1 MTITKHHE
9 ELAAEVRRYGTIKER
24 QEFQL
29 GGSFKTSTVYVYEG
43 KRYYITMT
51 DGQITYFHEG
61 GSLL

>member
-1 MTITKHHE
+1 MTITKRHE
-9 ELAAEVRRYGTIKER
+9 ELAAEVRQNGVLKER

-29 GGSFKTSTVYVYEG
+29 GNTRKVSEVYDYLGSRFYV
-43 KRYYITMT
+43 TMT